1 MSNYSLYSIDEN
13 KNNIT
18 KRNSQNSNSNYS
30 NDNIFKL
37 NIFYNGKKL
46 EIDFEK
52 NKEFYLLYEQLRFIL
67 LKKNININTYDILYK
82 NEIIASDEELP
93 LSEIIHYKDNN
104 PSFILRKKKVFIPSK
119 KDCFIL
125 IEKFPSFMDLSQQ
138 INNFINYYNE
148 EIVFNIDYKDNLCKI
163 TFKNIEISF
172 SFVQFLTKLKFKN
185 KLYKNLKVKL
195 KYNYFV
201 SHKKSN
207 SCNKYNNY
215 SINSDDRSN
224 YYNNNYYLQNDYQTE
239 RTSGNYTSRNHN
251 NLNDELYLCHSI
263 ESLKRKQKE
272 YEFKKK
278 WANKNNFLSKVSFN
292 SFNQNVKLL
301 KNLNNKKKTLFLFSN

>member
-13 KNNIT
+13 NNKIR
-18 KRNSQNSNSNYS
+18 KQQSQNSNSNYS

-46 EIDFEK
+46 EMNIEK
-52 NKEFYLLYEQLRFIL
+52 NKEFYLFYEQLRFML
-67 LKKNININTYDILYK
+67 LQKNINIKCYDILYK

-104 PSFILRKKKVFIPSK
+104 PSFNLRKKKAFIPSK
-119 KDCFIL
+119 KDCYIL

-148 EIVFNIDYKDNLCKI
+148 EIVFNVDYKDNSCKI
-163 TFKNIEISF
+163 TFKNVEISF
-172 SFVQFLTKLKFKN
+172 SFIQFLTKLKFKN
-185 KLYKNLKVKL
+185 KLYKNLKVRL
-195 KYNYFV
+195 KYNYFI
-201 SHKKSN
+201 SHRKSN
-207 SCNKYNNY
+207 SYNKYNDY
-215 SINSDDRSN
+215 SINLSDRSN
-224 YYNNNYYLQNDYQTE
+224 YYNNNYLQNDYQTE
-239 RTSGNYTSRNHN
+239 RTNGNYTSRNHN
-251 NLNDELYLCHSI
+251 NLNDEIYIGHSI

-278 WANKNNFLSKVSFN
+278 WVNKNNFLSKVSFN
-292 SFNQNVKLL
+292 SFNQNVKIL
-301 KNLNNKKKTLFLFSN
+301 KNLNNKNKKLFLFSN